1 MSDSILQVNQIKDK
15 GGNATGITVADTTAN
30 VTVGNLTA
38 TTAAINAGSIA
49 SAVAFPAGHIIKSGL
64 LIYHV
69 NGSTAISTSNTSFVD
84 TGLAATLTT
93 LKASSDSRL
102 EFYLFSGTQQYQLS
116 NLGEVTLTLTAASNT
131 SYVSQ
136 NDILYS
142 PAAKNQTGEVG
153 GTSTLNQTNMYCY
166 HYNSSQ
172 TNPNAYPQYLSQY
185 SAGDTL
191 HVRVF
196 IRRSGSNSFFFY
208 TTDSHLTLHYYEI
221 EK

>member
-15 GGNATGITVADTTAN
+15 GGNATGITVADSTAN
-30 VTVGNLTA
+30 VTIGNLTA
-38 TTAAINAGSIA
+38 NAGSIA

-93 LKASSDSRL
+93 LKSSSDSRL
-102 EFYLFSGTQQYQLS
+102 EFYLFCGTQQYQLS
-116 NLGEVTLTLTAASNT
+116 NLGEVTLTLTQASNT

-142 PAAKNQTGEVG
+142 PASKNQTGEVG

-172 TNPNAYPQYLSQY
+172 TNPNAYPQYLSSY

-191 HVRVF
+191 HVRIF
-196 IRRSGSNSFFFY
+196 IRKNGSNSFFFY
-208 TTDSHLTLHYYEI
+208 TNDSHLTLHYYEI